1 MRTLEGSNRIRNG
14 LAGIVIVL
22 LVIGVGQSFASVPM
36 LFATP
41 TYYGE
46 FKDSA
51 GINPGDKVRI
61 AGMDVGLVRSLKID
75 GDKVEVG
82 FGLGGHQIGTDSHL
96 GIRTETILGKRVLEI
111 EPRGSKILRPDGV
124 LVVSIDDHENA
135 NLTLLVEQVRT
146 NAQAIGQ
153 IAEGQGMIAAEL
165 AARARQ
171 DSVHETEITAQRAAL
186 QQTAADLRAVRLKA
200 AGIKAAIGAGAV
212 TAWEIARHLLPSLA
226 P

>member
-111 EPRGSKILRPDGV
+111 EPRGSKTLPPAGHCRSVRPPRRIRSTTPY
-124 LVVSIDDHENA
+124 SISP
-135 NLTLLVEQVRT
+135 RPP
-146 NAQAIGQ
+146 
-153 IAEGQGMIAAEL
+153 
-165 AARARQ
+165 RAGTSTR
-171 DSVHETEITAQRAAL
+171 SSGR
-186 QQTAADLRAVRLKA
+186 
-200 AGIKAAIGAGAV
+200 
-212 TAWEIARHLLPSLA
+212 
-226 P
+226 